1 MVSASLDLNFHGWLT
16 EYLIGEI
23 IRIPLDRSLPLI
35 EEEPAEAYGES
46 TRLLESTP
54 VQQLDGTD
62 CEWKYR
68 GRDESESGETQPI
81 PAPTGLAAQ
90 KDEGFQRF
98 YKAVVSPTH
107 VRVTAG
113 GRIVPNTRVPS
124 SPTAKWAKDRGSFD
138 ASSSSSQK
146 HRDYGDSAP
155 PPFPPMNFGAVHPMM
170 HGFLSPGLHPGIH
183 GPPAFACSPWH
194 MALGGVNMPTPF
206 PATGPSV
213 PNGHLPTSAKPV
225 ASEPAKGDGSL
236 EANGSENANPVRLSP
251 PEQFDPSKP
260 FFYNGQWL
268 MPSTPHYYPYGM
280 PQFQGFPA
288 HGMMNPAILPARP
301 SEVPMTQP
309 KTAKSEQPTE
319 KVAHTD
325 TSTTIHSAPSVV
337 TNSQP
342 PISSIRPS
350 EITTKQ
356 IDVLRSSLRYLEDQL
371 QYNKHQID
379 EKWMGEQAQ
388 MVRRQIQQ
396 FEKNVESQRRF
407 ENSHYPPKTYPEG
420 SSTSSNFVD
429 NSTSSMSADTSSDAS
444 YGQSKVHLTK
454 EQPRLRSSK
463 SFPVSR
469 STGNT
474 VSTGHLPRTT
484 TPASTLPVHAAL
496 APPFHP
502 RTDGT
507 ASAAADGS
515 KHNARTPGDTSS
527 PYSSLRGS
535 ASQREKKSRRP
546 YLVGRLPA
554 GVTGDQA
561 HDTDYIYVRD
571 LTEDELRARHM
582 YWGKAPSH
590 LQRGLPKFDGKDFY
604 PPSPE
609 RIRTSE
615 ASSIHGQGSA
625 PSPVQKPVFDPF
637 RSLGRGTRKV
647 VRTGPGQ
654 STQSES
660 LLRAEEQDASD
671 VTDSPLMRTESC
683 QANLGHSYTDFR
695 NALCAS
701 STVPSETSHGRASSD
716 EGDDDRNLL
725 FKGRKTMNRAA

>member
-1 MVSASLDLNFHGWLT
+1 M
-16 EYLIGEI
+16 
-23 IRIPLDRSLPLI
+23 DRSLPLI
-35 EEEPAEAYGES
+35 EEEPAEGYGEDN
-46 TRLLESTP
+46 RLLESTP

-155 PPFPPMNFGAVHPMM
+155 PPFPSMNLGAVHPMM
-170 HGFLSPGLHPGIH
+170 HGFFSPGLHPGIH
-183 GPPAFACSPWH
+183 GPPPFALSPWH
-194 MALGGVNMPTPF
+194 MGLGGVNMPTPF
-206 PATGPSV
+206 PAAGPPV
-213 PNGHLPTSAKPV
+213 PNSHGPTTAKPM
-225 ASEPAKGDGSL
+225 APEPAKGDGSL
-236 EANGSENANPVRLSP
+236 ETTSSENANPVRLSP
-251 PEQFDPSKP
+251 PEQFDHSRP
-260 FFYNGQWL
+260 FFFNGQWI
-268 MPSTPHYYPYGM
+268 MPSTPHYYAYGM
-280 PQFQGFPA
+280 PQFPGFPT
-288 HGMMNPAILPARP
+288 HGVMNPAMLPVRP
-301 SEVPMTQP
+301 SEVPMTQS
-309 KTAKSEQPTE
+309 KTAKSEQPIE
-319 KVAHTD
+319 KVSHTD
-325 TSTTIHSAPSVV
+325 TSTASHSAPSIG
-337 TNSQP
+337 TKSQP

-350 EITTKQ
+350 EITKKQ
-356 IDVLRSSLRYLEDQL
+356 IDVLRGSLRYLEDQL

-379 EKWMGEQAQ
+379 EKWMDQQAQ
-388 MVRRQIQQ
+388 LVRQQIQQ
-396 FEKNVESQRRF
+396 FEKNLESQLRF
-407 ENSHYPPKTYPEG
+407 EDSHYPPKKYPEG
-420 SSTSSNFVD
+420 SSTSSNCVD
-429 NSTSSMSADTSSDAS
+429 KSTSSMSADTSSDAS
-444 YGQSKVHLTK
+444 YGRSKSHPAK
-454 EQPRLRSSK
+454 EQPRLKSSQ
-463 SFPVSR
+463 SFSVSR
-469 STGNT
+469 SMGNT
-474 VSTGHLPRTT
+474 ISASHLPHTA

-502 RTDGT
+502 RTDGI
-507 ASAAADGS
+507 ASAPANSS

-527 PYSSLRGS
+527 PNSSLRGS

-546 YLVGRLPA
+546 YLVGQLPA
-554 GVTGDQA
+554 GVTEDQA

-609 RIRTSE
+609 RNRPSE
-615 ASSIHGQGSA
+615 ASSVRGLNSA
-625 PSPVQKPVFDPF
+625 PSPVQKPVFDLF

-647 VRTGPGQ
+647 VRMGPGQ

-671 VTDSPLMRTESC
+671 VTDSPLMRAESC
-683 QANLGHSYTDFR
+683 QTNLGHSYNDFR

-716 EGDDDRNLL
+716 EGDDDRSLL
-725 FKGRKTMNRAA
+725 FKGRKTMSRAA